1 MSDLLASPVVQS
13 GAAVLILCVLTV
25 AAFYVV
31 SSYRDYVAEDQEVAS
46 EALANLREM
55 HRNGDIT
62 DEEFRTIQARTQ
74 LTGGREAKNAA
85 MTDVAPATTD
95 TDQQIDSTDLG
106 SHPANPDAN
115 SHR

>member
-46 EALANLREM
+46 DALANLREM

-62 DEEFRTIQARTQ
+62 DEEFRTIKARTQ
-74 LTGGREAKNAA
+74 HLRTGESKNAA
-85 MTDVAPATTD
+85 AEDVAIATTD
-95 TDQQIDSTDLG
+95 ADPQNESTD
-106 SHPANPDAN
+106 SD
-115 SHR
+115 R